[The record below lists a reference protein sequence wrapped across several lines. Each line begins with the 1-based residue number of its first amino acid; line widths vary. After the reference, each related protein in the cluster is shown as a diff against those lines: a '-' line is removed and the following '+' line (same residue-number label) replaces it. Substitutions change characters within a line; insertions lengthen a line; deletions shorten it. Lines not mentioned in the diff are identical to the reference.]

1 MEVHS
6 VRVYI
11 ETDLTVKNSSR
22 LILNSGAFQGGPVQ
36 SVRRSTAIYPI
47 TRKEEWIMKTR
58 SINNLVKVIIAS
70 AGIIMASTV
79 FAAQAA
85 PPNTTAQD
93 VEKKVTD
100 AVAAIKTY
108 AIDQRDEAL
117 QKAKIVL
124 DDIDARI
131 NDLESRLS
139 QKWDQMDQA
148 ARQQAAS
155 NLAALRKDRN
165 KVAEWYGGLKHGSR
179 QAWEDVKTGF
189 SKSSQDLQDA
199 FKKAYDDF
207 WSKESVSPFE
217 ISGIFQNSRRVDRP
231 NIFQGLGSVTI

>member
-1 MEVHS
+1 
-6 VRVYI
+6 
-11 ETDLTVKNSSR
+11 
-22 LILNSGAFQGGPVQ
+22 
-36 SVRRSTAIYPI
+36 
-47 TRKEEWIMKTR
+47 MKTR

-165 KVAEWYGGLKHGSR
+165 KVAEWYGGLKHGSS

-207 WSKESVSPFE
+207 
-217 ISGIFQNSRRVDRP
+217 
-231 NIFQGLGSVTI
+231 

>member
-1 MEVHS
+1 
-6 VRVYI
+6 
-11 ETDLTVKNSSR
+11 
-22 LILNSGAFQGGPVQ
+22 
-36 SVRRSTAIYPI
+36 
-47 TRKEEWIMKTR
+47 MKTR

-70 AGIIMASTV
+70 AGIIMASTA
-79 FAAQAA
+79 FAAQAT

-131 NDLESRLS
+131 NDLESRLN

-165 KVAEWYGGLKHGSR
+165 KVAEWYGGLKHGSS

-207 WSKESVSPFE
+207 
-217 ISGIFQNSRRVDRP
+217 
-231 NIFQGLGSVTI
+231 

>member
-1 MEVHS
+1 
-6 VRVYI
+6 
-11 ETDLTVKNSSR
+11 
-22 LILNSGAFQGGPVQ
+22 
-36 SVRRSTAIYPI
+36 
-47 TRKEEWIMKTR
+47 MKTR

-70 AGIIMASTV
+70 AGIIMASTA
-79 FAAQAA
+79 FAAQAT

-165 KVAEWYGGLKHGSR
+165 KVAEWYGGLKHGSS

-207 WSKESVSPFE
+207 
-217 ISGIFQNSRRVDRP
+217 
-231 NIFQGLGSVTI
+231 

>member
-1 MEVHS
+1 
-6 VRVYI
+6 
-11 ETDLTVKNSSR
+11 
-22 LILNSGAFQGGPVQ
+22 
-36 SVRRSTAIYPI
+36 
-47 TRKEEWIMKTR
+47 MKTR

-79 FAAQAA
+79 FAAQAM

-131 NDLESRLS
+131 NDLESRLN

-165 KVAEWYGGLKHGSR
+165 KVAEWYGGLKHGSS

-207 WSKESVSPFE
+207 
-217 ISGIFQNSRRVDRP
+217 
-231 NIFQGLGSVTI
+231 

>member
-1 MEVHS
+1 
-6 VRVYI
+6 
-11 ETDLTVKNSSR
+11 
-22 LILNSGAFQGGPVQ
+22 
-36 SVRRSTAIYPI
+36 
-47 TRKEEWIMKTR
+47 MKTR

-70 AGIIMASTV
+70 AGIIMASTA
-79 FAAQAA
+79 FAAQAT

-148 ARQQAAS
+148 ARQKAAS
-155 NLAALRKDRN
+155 HLAALRKDRN
-165 KVAEWYGGLKHGSR
+165 KVAEWYGGLKHGSS

-207 WSKESVSPFE
+207 
-217 ISGIFQNSRRVDRP
+217 
-231 NIFQGLGSVTI
+231 

>member
-1 MEVHS
+1 
-6 VRVYI
+6 
-11 ETDLTVKNSSR
+11 
-22 LILNSGAFQGGPVQ
+22 
-36 SVRRSTAIYPI
+36 
-47 TRKEEWIMKTR
+47 MKTR
-58 SINNLVKVIIAS
+58 SINNIVKVIIAA
-70 AGIIMASTV
+70 AGIIMASTA
-79 FAAQAA
+79 FAAQAT

-165 KVAEWYGGLKHGSR
+165 KVAEWYGGLKHGSS

-207 WSKESVSPFE
+207 
-217 ISGIFQNSRRVDRP
+217 
-231 NIFQGLGSVTI
+231 

>member
-1 MEVHS
+1 
-6 VRVYI
+6 
-11 ETDLTVKNSSR
+11 
-22 LILNSGAFQGGPVQ
+22 
-36 SVRRSTAIYPI
+36 
-47 TRKEEWIMKTR
+47 MKTR
-58 SINNLVKVIIAS
+58 SINNHVKVIIALTS
-70 AGIIMASTV
+70 LMMASTA
-79 FAAQAA
+79 FAAQAT
-85 PPNTTAQD
+85 PPNTTDQD
-93 VEKKVTD
+93 VEKKVTN

-148 ARQQAAS
+148 ARQKAAS
-155 NLAALRKDRN
+155 HLAALRKDHN
-165 KVAEWYGGLKHGSR
+165 KVAEWYGGLKHGSS

-207 WSKESVSPFE
+207 
-217 ISGIFQNSRRVDRP
+217 
-231 NIFQGLGSVTI
+231 

>member
-1 MEVHS
+1 
-6 VRVYI
+6 
-11 ETDLTVKNSSR
+11 
-22 LILNSGAFQGGPVQ
+22 
-36 SVRRSTAIYPI
+36 
-47 TRKEEWIMKTR
+47 MKTR
-58 SINNLVKVIIAS
+58 SINNLVKVIIALTS
-70 AGIIMASTV
+70 LMMASTA
-79 FAAQAA
+79 FAAQAT
-85 PPNTTAQD
+85 PPKTTAQD

-100 AVAAIKTY
+100 AVSAIKTY

-148 ARQQAAS
+148 TRQKAAS
-155 NLAALRKDRN
+155 HLAALRKDRN
-165 KVAEWYGGLKHGSR
+165 KVAEWYGGLKHGSS

-207 WSKESVSPFE
+207 
-217 ISGIFQNSRRVDRP
+217 
-231 NIFQGLGSVTI
+231 

>member
-1 MEVHS
+1 M
-6 VRVYI
+6 
-11 ETDLTVKNSSR
+11 
-22 LILNSGAFQGGPVQ
+22 
-36 SVRRSTAIYPI
+36 
-47 TRKEEWIMKTR
+47 
-58 SINNLVKVIIAS
+58 
-70 AGIIMASTV
+70 
-79 FAAQAA
+79 

-100 AVAAIKTY
+100 AVAAIKSY

-155 NLAALRKDRN
+155 NLAVLRKDRN

-179 QAWEDVKTGF
+179 QAWDDVKTGF

-207 WSKESVSPFE
+207 
-217 ISGIFQNSRRVDRP
+217 
-231 NIFQGLGSVTI
+231 